1 MISKPVSFLIVEDS
15 EELCKGWED
24 ILSIDGHSVR
34 YFTTGHQ
41 ALRTPDAFSKCDIL
55 VSDYYLPDINGIDLI
70 TKIRESR
77 ADLPV
82 ILLTG
87 SKDPAVRESIKKIP
101 NATLLHKP
109 LGIDELE
116 STVSRVLKI

>member
-15 EELCKGWED
+15 EDLCKGWED
-24 ILSIDGHSVR
+24 ILSIDGHLVK
-34 YFTTGHQ
+34 YFTTGHA
-41 ALRTPDAFSKCDIL
+41 ALRAPQIYSQCDIL

-77 ADLPV
+77 PNLPV

-101 NATLLHKP
+101 NALLLHKP

-116 STVSRVLKI
+116 HAVSRILSA